1 MLVGIAISI
10 LLAVVASVIIR
21 KANVPNNEKIALV
34 SGVAWATM
42 LPTAGFMF
50 SRAIGILLVSVV
62 LLVIAVLFGYERG

>member
-1 MLVGIAISI
+1 MLVGIAISSF
-10 LLAVVASVIIR
+10 LAVVAALVTFR
-21 KANVPNNEKIALV
+21 RAMPVNEKIALV

>member
-1 MLVGIAISI
+1 MLIGIAIST
-10 LLAVVASVIIR
+10 LLAVASLVVIR
-21 KANVPNNEKIALV
+21 KRNMPANEKIALV
-34 SGVAWATM
+34 SGAAWATM

>member
-1 MLVGIAISI
+1 MLIGIAIST
-10 LLAVVASVIIR
+10 LLALIAFLLTRRTGMPIT
-21 KANVPNNEKIALV
+21 EKIALV
-34 SGVAWATM
+34 SGAAWTSM